1 MIMKVDAKT
10 KRKVLAKSSLC
21 KGDVV
26 VFVRWDR
33 VCFALVWLFVVSSAG
48 CDVRSE
54 LGQGRGVSGGD
65 QAQRPV
71 EAMSRSS
78 GPSLEKPAVDVSVDL
93 PTSTIGS
100 AGGVSSVPDADSELE
115 SAIPMFY
122 TVAVYDVD
130 RDPAV
135 DLSMTI
141 SKAQQ
146 QQKRILLQVGGD
158 WCNWCGR
165 LAEFMRKRGRV
176 RTLLDQ
182 HFLIMKVASQS
193 KHADAFL
200 ANYPTINAYPF
211 VYVLSPAG
219 ELLHAQDMEELEL
232 GDGYDEEAFVDFL
245 NAWGASG
252 GTSGFFESNSQLRKL
267 PSKRISDRGQGNSG
281 GS

>member
-1 MIMKVDAKT
+1 M
-10 KRKVLAKSSLC
+10 
-21 KGDVV
+21 
-26 VFVRWDR
+26 FVRWDG
-33 VCFALVWLFVVSSAG
+33 VCFALVCLLLVSSAG
-48 CDVRSE
+48 CGGRRE

-65 QAQRPV
+65 QVQRPV
-71 EAMSRSS
+71 EEMSP
-78 GPSLEKPAVDVSVDL
+78 GLPVEKPAADVSIEVT
-93 PTSTIGS
+93 TSMAGTEGGESIGR
-100 AGGVSSVPDADSELE
+100 DEDSDPE
-115 SAIPMFY
+115 SALPEFY
-122 TVAVYDVD
+122 TVAAYDVD
-130 RDPAV
+130 RDPDA

-165 LAEFMRKRGRV
+165 LAEFMRKRERV

-200 ANYPTINAYPF
+200 ADYPKINAYPF

-232 GDGYDEEAFVDFL
+232 GEGYNEEAFVEFL
-245 NAWGASG
+245 VDWGASG
-252 GTSGFFESNSQLRKL
+252 GDGKPDDLGTNGPLKEL
-267 PSKRISDRGQGNSG
+267 P
-281 GS
+281 

>member
-1 MIMKVDAKT
+1 MILTVDAIT
-10 KRKVLAKSSLC
+10 KRKVLAMSSLST
-21 KGDVV
+21 GDLVV
-26 VFVRWDR
+26 LVRWDD
-33 VCFALVWLFVVSSAG
+33 VCFALVWLVVVSSAG
-48 CDVRSE
+48 CGGRSE

-65 QAQRPV
+65 QVQRTV
-71 EAMSRSS
+71 EGMSRSP
-78 GPSLEKPAVDVSVDL
+78 GTSLEKPAADVSL
-93 PTSTIGS
+93 ELATSTIGT
-100 AGGVSSVPDADSELE
+100 AGVVSSVPDADSPLE
-115 SAIPMFY
+115 SASPMFY
-122 TVAVYDVD
+122 TVAAYDVD
-130 RDPAV
+130 RDPAA

-141 SKAQQ
+141 NKAQQ
-146 QQKRILLQVGGD
+146 QQKRILVQVGGD

-165 LAEFMRKRGRV
+165 LAQFMRKRERV

-200 ANYPTINAYPF
+200 ANYPKINAYPF

-252 GTSGFFESNSQLRKL
+252 GGGTSGFLERN
-267 PSKRISDRGQGNSG
+267 GQ
-281 GS
+281 